1 MSDPVTNVEIED
13 VLASIRRLVLEGATP
28 PAPVVAAAPANTAT
42 RPEMSDRLVLTPALR
57 VVEPRAPLAATA
69 TPIPE
74 AERIPVAADAPD
86 DVAGTD
92 ILPEPSDGD
101 GAAERAG
108 LIEAVLDARAEDWE
122 PDGSEDVPVMDWSR
136 TTPDD
141 APVFRS
147 RHMAPLRLDRIVP
160 PVEEPAFRHTPLPLP
175 DMVETL
181 ASAVATDPDG
191 LDAYV
196 RGEAAAA
203 QEDAELR
210 AFLDRATVDEEM
222 LRRIVTQVLQQELQG
237 ALGERITRN
246 VRKLVRREINR
257 ALMDDQDI

>member
-13 VLASIRRLVLEGATP
+13 VLASIRRLVLEGAAP
-28 PAPVVAAAPANTAT
+28 PVASVPANGAG
-42 RPEMSDRLVLTPALR
+42 RPEPVPDRLVLTPALR
-57 VVEPRAPLAATA
+57 VVEPRSPVAGMAVAA
-69 TPIPE
+69 IPE
-74 AERIPVAADAPD
+74 AEVIPQAVEPDDGDVLRDPGAADD
-86 DVAGTD
+86 
-92 ILPEPSDGD
+92 
-101 GAAERAG
+101 AAARAG
-108 LIEAVLDARAEDWE
+108 LIEAALDPRADDWE
-122 PDGSEDVPVMDWSR
+122 PDGSENVPVMDWSR

-147 RHMAPLRLDRIVP
+147 RHLAPLRLDRRIPAEAEP
-160 PVEEPAFRHTPLPLP
+160 PFRHTPLP
-175 DMVETL
+175 E
-181 ASAVATDPDG
+181 VALNDAGPVQADPDG
-191 LDAYV
+191 LDAFA
-196 RGEAAAA
+196 RGATEAE
-203 QEDAELR
+203 EDEADLR